1 LIDPERM
8 QRVQTCIRFTA
19 EPTMTRTLCRFGN
32 QRRLET
38 LWAWLTRFPN
48 TGAFPQT
55 SQLLA
60 ILTPSNNA
68 KGVDCNHRGAS
79 AQAFGAVYRAQM
91 LVIVSLIQIR

>member
-1 LIDPERM
+1 MEPERM

-19 EPTMTRTLCRFGN
+19 EPTITRTLCKFGI

-48 TGAFPQT
+48 TGALPQT
-55 SQLLA
+55 SHIFA
-60 ILTPSNNA
+60 IVELPRHA
-68 KGVDCNHRGAS
+68 KGVDCNHRPDS
-79 AQAFGAVYRAQM
+79 AQAIRAMHAAQM